1 MQTPLAVL
9 GVAHSYNMKLLPSRR
24 SELWSITIVPL
35 ERSRHTC
42 HCLNQFLFAAH

>member
-9 GVAHSYNMKLLPSRR
+9 EEAHPYNVKLLRSRR
-24 SELWSITIVPL
+24 SELWSITIVLL
-35 ERSRHTC
+35 EKSCHTC